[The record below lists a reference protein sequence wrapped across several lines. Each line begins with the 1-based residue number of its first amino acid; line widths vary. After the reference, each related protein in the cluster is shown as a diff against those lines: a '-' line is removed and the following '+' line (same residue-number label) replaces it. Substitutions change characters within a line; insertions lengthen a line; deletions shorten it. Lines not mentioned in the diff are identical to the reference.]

1 MINVSQSLVLLL
13 SVMYYLVPLF
23 FYKKCDVLC
32 LFGRYG
38 RGRGCT
44 SLQNKAQYLSKIKR
58 ITYIIFLFI

>member
-13 SVMYYLVPLF
+13 SVMYYLVF

-32 LFGRYG
+32 LFGSYG

-58 ITYIIFLFI
+58 IIYIIFLFV